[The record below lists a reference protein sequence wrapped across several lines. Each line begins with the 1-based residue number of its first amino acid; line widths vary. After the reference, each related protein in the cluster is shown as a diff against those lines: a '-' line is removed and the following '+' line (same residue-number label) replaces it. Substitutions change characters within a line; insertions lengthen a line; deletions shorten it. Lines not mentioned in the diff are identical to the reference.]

1 MDAGGSDM
9 MNGTV
14 TAIIA
19 GGGVGQRFGAPHG
32 KQLAE
37 IAGRPVLAWS
47 VDAVAAADHIDDV
60 VVVCAP
66 ERVAEYAAT
75 VSTALETDK
84 PVRFVA
90 GGESRMDSVE
100 SGLAEAADARI
111 VVVHDGARPMVSPE
125 VVDAAI
131 GMLLADPALAGVVV
145 GHPAIDT
152 IKRVDGSVILETPD
166 RSQYWVAQTPQVF
179 WRDAL
184 SDALS
189 AARTDGFV
197 GTDDSSLVERMGGRV
212 AMVEGGRDN
221 IKVTVSEDRQ
231 FAEHIL
237 DARAG
242 CESAAGE

>member
-1 MDAGGSDM
+1 
-9 MNGTV
+9 
-14 TAIIA
+14 
-19 GGGVGQRFGAPHG
+19 
-32 KQLAE
+32 
-37 IAGRPVLAWS
+37 
-47 VDAVAAADHIDDV
+47 
-60 VVVCAP
+60 
-66 ERVAEYAAT
+66 
-75 VSTALETDK
+75 
-84 PVRFVA
+84 
-90 GGESRMDSVE
+90 MDSVE

-166 RSQYWVAQTPQVF
+166 RSQYWVAHTPQVF

-237 DARAG
+237 DARAC